1 MSLESI
7 LDVNN
12 LLEQLESYADK
23 GLGALGAAQQNIQQL
38 TKRVAQLEA
47 KLEKLTQQINQPL
60 TVELASPLMVTL
72 KTNTSLETETPV
84 KTAMPVAIEAPAE
97 IEIPAETAAPLDA
110 LNSQQRLKHWI
121 KTYSSAFLISQPKPL
136 KVGIHDDLLAAEGG
150 ELKKI
155 RRALAG
161 YVKLPRY
168 LHCLKAGAVRLD
180 LQGQPAGSV
189 TQQEADF
196 AQAQLQKLAQNNK
209 QREAQKKQQQAKQ
222 EERLITDRLQNKLSA
237 LVQLNTR

>member
-23 GLGALGAAQQNIQQL
+23 GLGALGTAQQDIQQL
-38 TKRVAQLEA
+38 TKRVAQLET
-47 KLEKLTQQINQPL
+47 KLEKLTQQLDLP
-60 TVELASPLMVTL
+60 TVPAVPT
-72 KTNTSLETETPV
+72 
-84 KTAMPVAIEAPAE
+84 APA
-97 IEIPAETAAPLDA
+97 AVVAAVEATSALDK

-121 KTYSSAFLISQPKPL
+121 KIYSSAFILSQPKPL

-155 RRALAG
+155 QRALAG

-237 LVQLNTR
+237 LMQLNTR